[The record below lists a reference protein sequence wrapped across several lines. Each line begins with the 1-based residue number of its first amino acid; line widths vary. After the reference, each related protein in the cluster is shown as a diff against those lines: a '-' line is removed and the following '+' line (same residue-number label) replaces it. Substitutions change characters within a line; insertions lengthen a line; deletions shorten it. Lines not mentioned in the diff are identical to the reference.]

1 MSPEI
6 LEKRLKPD
14 WKQWIPVTGVFKMF
28 KDKREGKP
36 NLIEDFKYWSE
47 YQSITFTLALF
58 GAGYGLKKLFEY
70 SKIFF
75 SP

>member
-1 MSPEI
+1 MSPET

-14 WKQWIPVTGVFKMF
+14 WRQCIPVIGVFKMF

-47 YQSITFTLALF
+47 YHSITFTLAFF
-58 GAGYGLKKLFEY
+58 GSGYGLYRLAKILF
-70 SKIFF
+70 
-75 SP
+75 

>member
-6 LEKRLKPD
+6 LEKRLNTS
-14 WKQWIPVTGVFKMF
+14 WKQWIPIIGIPRMF

-47 YQSITFTLALF
+47 YHSIAFTATLF
-58 GAGYGLKKLFEY
+58 GAGYGLNKLFEY
-70 SKIFF
+70 SKSLF